1 MREDELGGLLH
12 RAVEDVPEQDLA
24 EQSWAR
30 GRRERRRRRGAGV
43 LGGLVAA
50 GLLGLA
56 VAQAPLQGG
65 PLHPSGTTAVAP
77 AGEGS
82 GGRSGTTEDGAGQD
96 GMWVEPPPWSLP
108 LEDPAADGRSKLLV
122 TPPFDAQG
130 TREQAH
136 RVWATLW
143 TACLESR
150 GYSVDVDGHAL
161 TMTREGAA
169 PGDYLRVR
177 SSCRAEVRTDSPAV
191 LPPDGRI
198 TRSDRTALMT
208 RWFEYDWA
216 QQCLVENGL
225 PTGPRPRLADTFVND
240 LVWAQLPTWHPYT
253 AAAEAGLFE
262 DARDHCP
269 IARP

>member
-1 MREDELGGLLH
+1 MKENELGGLLH
-12 RAVEDVPEQDLA
+12 RAVEDVHEQDLA
-24 EQSWAR
+24 EQSWSR

-50 GLLGLA
+50 GLFGLA

-65 PLHPSGTTAVAP
+65 LLHPSGTTAVAP

-82 GGRSGTTEDGAGQD
+82 EGPSGTAEDGTRQD
-96 GMWVEPPPWSLP
+96 GMWIEPPSGSLP
-108 LEDPAADGRSKLLV
+108 LEDPLADGRRKVPV
-122 TPPFDAQG
+122 TSPFDPQG

-150 GYSVDVDGHAL
+150 GYTVDVDGHAL
-161 TMTREGAA
+161 TMTREGAV

-191 LPPDGRI
+191 LPPDGEI
-198 TRSDRTALMT
+198 TRSDRTALMN

-216 QQCLVENGL
+216 RQCLVENDL
-225 PTGPRPRLADTFVND
+225 PAGPRPRLADDFIND

-253 AAAEAGLFE
+253 EAAAAGLFE

-269 IARP
+269 LVQP